1 MSEEKKEELS
11 FWERAQE
18 PFKVVVLDS
27 ETLQQRRSFKLSMM
41 NIYTLGFISFLL
53 LSALI
58 SSIFFFT
65 PARKLVPGF
74 GDIEENSEYLQLKS
88 EMDTL
93 TEIVNN
99 QQVYINSM
107 RTLLAGEESGDI
119 TMPDIKPSQINLPT
133 PIETKLTDASV
144 AETKRSLKL
153 DQLAFTPPVR
163 GSVSAKYDPATDH
176 NGIDIVAAKDTPIL
190 AAMAGIVVSADWTL
204 ETGNSI
210 IIQHPNDIITAYKHN
225 SSLLKKIGDRV
236 AAGEAI
242 AIIGNTG
249 ELTSGPHLHF
259 ELWYGGQHVDP
270 AQFVRF

>member
-133 PIETKLTDASV
+133 PVETKLTDASV